1 MNDLTAEST
10 ATPLDAIGVVCAR
23 AAFVAS
29 LLGIIEGV
37 VVSRLA
43 DLSVSGIGIATA
55 GLWFPAA
62 LLSLLPASLLRRVQS
77 RRAVAFGLAVA
88 FGAAV
93 IFARAMPSL
102 APWLRAAPI
111 EAVAAVGLAY
121 AASNLELDE
130 PFRRPIAIA
139 GLLVVVA
146 LQVYASRWVDGHRAY
161 AGVLVERTAVPRFM
175 LRTVL
180 HRFA

>member
-1 MNDLTAEST
+1 MSDVTAESA

-29 LLGIIEGV
+29 LLGIVEGV
-37 VVSRLA
+37 VVSRIA
-43 DLSVSGIGIATA
+43 ELSVSGIGIATA

-62 LLSLLPASLLRRVQS
+62 LLFLVPASALRRVPS
-77 RRAVAFGLAVA
+77 RVVAVGLFVA
-88 FGAAV
+88 FGAAL
-93 IFARAMPSL
+93 IFARAMPTL
-102 APWLRAAPI
+102 AAPLRAGPI
-111 EAVAAVGLAY
+111 EAAAALALAY
-121 AASNLELDE
+121 AASRLELDE

-139 GLLVVVA
+139 GLIVVVA
-146 LQVYASRWVDGHRAY
+146 LQLYANHWIDAHRAF
-161 AGVLVERTAVPRFM
+161 AGVLVEYTAVPRFM